1 MGVMAESAW
10 PPTSAE
16 DVRIDEVADWRL
28 PDAAFLAAFH
38 APAKTGEGP
47 LALSNPF
54 PREGR
59 VRFDEKSHT
68 YTVDRVVALGN
79 DVR

>member
-16 DVRIDEVADWRL
+16 NVRIDEVADWRL
-28 PDAAFLAAFH
+28 PDVAFLEAFRV
-38 APAKTGEGP
+38 PAKIGEGL

-59 VRFDEKSHT
+59 VRVDEKTHT
-68 YTVDRVVALGN
+68 YTVDGVVAPGN